1 MEEGIKML
9 LAVDIGNTSIV
20 LGGLEGKRIAFQTRL
35 STLMYKGEAEYAVLF
50 KNLLSIYGVDTETIE
65 GCIISSVVPPLNTVM
80 KNVLQLLTG
89 KQPLIVGPGV
99 KTGLNV
105 IGGDAK
111 SLGADLVVA
120 AVAALEKYPKPM
132 IIIDMGTATTL
143 SVIDASGAFRGGVIY
158 PGVMVSFEALARNT
172 AQLPRIDF
180 EEPRQVIS
188 INTVDSMQSGLIY
201 GSAGMIDGLID
212 RISNEFGH
220 ELTLV
225 ATGGMSEKIVPHCRH
240 SIRLDNDLLLD
251 GLRIIYEKNRKKK

>member
-1 MEEGIKML
+1 MII
-9 LAVDIGNTSIV
+9 AVDIGNTNIV
-20 LGGLEGKRIAFQTRL
+20 LGGLDGERITFQTRL

-50 KNLLSIYGVDTETIE
+50 KNLLDIYNVDLKSVE

-105 IGGDAK
+105 AGGDAK

-120 AVAALEKYPKPM
+120 AVAAIAKYPKPM

-143 SVIDASGAFRGGVIY
+143 SVIDESGAFRGGVIY
-158 PGVMVSFEALARNT
+158 PGVMVSFEALASST
-172 AQLPRIDF
+172 AQLPRIGF
-180 EEPRQVIS
+180 EEPKQVIN

-212 RISNEFGH
+212 RISQEMGC

-225 ATGGMSEKIVPHCRH
+225 ATGGMSNKIVPRCRH
-240 SIRLDNDLLLD
+240 KIQLDDNLLLD
-251 GLRIIYEKNRKKK
+251 GLRIIYEKNRRKR